1 MNFENRTYRVALRR
15 AWARAFTVREIH
27 LSSESGVRSVRL
39 SPRIQQVV
47 CFFLFC
53 GLLTLGYSLYVYD
66 RMNDTITGK
75 ERLIE
80 DGRFEYFELLQLV
93 GEFHTQF
100 SRLTENLQR
109 NQKDLLSLHDHGED
123 NFSPEDALKTLRKS
137 EAEKHRVIVAKQEI
151 EKRLGA
157 FESHLEALPGLGG
170 RELLQRVAGLRTVLK
185 EGLGRDELLDGV
197 ELSLGQLVAR
207 QERQLIVLNR
217 ELRDQKKLEQQIEQ
231 LSVALDAEQEKL
243 LSVRQRLARV
253 QEEKTSAQSQL
264 AQESFEKD
272 DLAVTLT
279 GYIDQTADLNRELD
293 RLKASMREAA
303 TAQRDVLA
311 RFSQRSQ
318 ESIRMIESTV
328 KMSGLDANSLLGIEE
343 ESAQGGPFVSEEG
356 DESEKQWHAS
366 IFELRTTLDRL
377 DLLYDVVARLPLSA
391 PMDHYRLTSSFGK
404 RRDPFTGRIA
414 RHNGIDLVAPIR
426 SSVYAPAPGKVVYA
440 GWRGSY
446 GRFIEIDHG
455 NGIRTRYAHL
465 NKILVQ
471 RGQMVEHR
479 DKIGL
484 LGNSGR
490 STGPHVHYEV
500 LLNGRYI
507 DPRKFVKA
515 GKHVF
520 KN

>member
-1 MNFENRTYRVALRR
+1 MSFENKTYTVALRR
-15 AWARAFTVREIH
+15 VWVRLFTMREIH

-39 SPRIQQVV
+39 SPGIQQVI
-47 CFFLFC
+47 CFSLFC
-53 GLLTLGYSLYVYD
+53 GLMIFGYSLYVYD
-66 RMNDTITGK
+66 KMNDSIASK
-75 ERLIE
+75 QRLIQ
-80 DGRFEYFELLQLV
+80 DGHLEYFELLQLV
-93 GEFHTQF
+93 GEYHTQF

-109 NQKDLLSLHDHGED
+109 NQHDLLSLHDHGED
-123 NFSPEDALKTLRKS
+123 NFSPEDALNTLRKS
-137 EAEKHRVIVAKQEI
+137 ESEKHRLIVAKQEI
-151 EKRLGA
+151 EKRLES
-157 FESHLEALPGLGG
+157 FESQLKTLPNPGG

-185 EGLGRDELLDGV
+185 EGLGRDELLEGV
-197 ELSLGQLVAR
+197 QLSLGQLVAR
-207 QERQLIVLNR
+207 QERQLIILNR
-217 ELRDQKKLEQQIEQ
+217 ELSDQQKLKQQIEQ

-279 GYIDQTADLNRELD
+279 RYIDQTVDLNQELE

-303 TAQRDVLA
+303 TTQRDVLA
-311 RFSQRSQ
+311 RFLQRSQ
-318 ESIRMIESTV
+318 KSIRMVESTV
-328 KMSGLDANSLLGIEE
+328 KMSGLDVNSLLGIEE
-343 ESAQGGPFVSEEG
+343 GVPQGGPFVSEEG
-356 DESEKQWHAS
+356 NENEKQWHAS

-404 RRDPFTGRIA
+404 RRDPFTGGIA

-426 SSVYAPAPGKVVYA
+426 SSVYAPAPGKVIYA

-471 RGQMVEHR
+471 RGQMVKHR

-500 LLNGRYI
+500 LLNGRYV